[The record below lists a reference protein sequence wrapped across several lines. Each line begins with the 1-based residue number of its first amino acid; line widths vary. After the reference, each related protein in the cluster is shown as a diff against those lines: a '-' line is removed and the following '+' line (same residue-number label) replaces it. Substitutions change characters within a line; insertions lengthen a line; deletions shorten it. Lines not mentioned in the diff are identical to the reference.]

1 MGVAPMGAAR
11 MGVARMGAAPTAI
24 STIDTNLWDH
34 GAMNDTADR
43 PRAKSLNPLRA
54 LVPFLKPHKG
64 MMAAALAALL
74 VATVAMLAL
83 PVALRRLIDLGLVT
97 RDVGT
102 TNSLFTG
109 FLGLAVVFGVSA
121 AMRFY
126 LVTWLGERVVA
137 DVRTAV
143 YRQVIRMDPLFYET
157 TRVGEVLS
165 RLTTDTTLV
174 QAISGVNLS
183 ILLRSTLSLIGA
195 LIMLGLTSAKL
206 TAVILVMIPV
216 VVAPLIF
223 IGRRVR
229 GLSRAS
235 QDRIAETSGLAG
247 ETLNAIQTVQ
257 AFTMEE
263 IQSRRY
269 GEAVEQSF
277 VVAIRR
283 TRVRATLTAVGI
295 TLVFG
300 GITFV
305 LWLGAHQVLAK
316 TMTGGQLLQFLLY
329 AGFVGSSA
337 AALSEMWG
345 EVQRAAGAME
355 RLDELLRARPV
366 ITAPPRPLELPARV
380 LGNIRFDNVT
390 FHYPSRP
397 DSAALENFS
406 LEVEPGETIAFV
418 GPSGAGKS
426 TTFQLLLRFYDPDAG
441 RVSIDDRRLA
451 DLRPE
456 DIRAQI
462 GLVPQDTVLF
472 GASARD
478 NIRYGKPGA
487 TDAEIEAAAVA
498 AAADEFLKRLPQGY
512 DTFLGER
519 GTRLSGGQ
527 RQRIALARAI
537 LKDPPILLLDEA
549 TSALDSESERLV
561 QEALEKLMQGRTT
574 IIIAHR
580 LATVLKA
587 NRIVVMDHGHKI
599 AVGTHAELLLQSP
612 LYARLAA
619 LQFAVVR
626 NDGADAPVPA
636 LKLGPALERA
646 T

>member
-1 MGVAPMGAAR
+1 M
-11 MGVARMGAAPTAI
+11 
-24 STIDTNLWDH
+24 STSD
-34 GAMNDTADR
+34 DR
-43 PRAKSLNPLRA
+43 PKSKSINPLRA
-54 LVPFLKPHKG
+54 LLPFLRPYRA
-64 MMAAALAALL
+64 MMFGALAALL

-83 PVALRRLIDLGLVT
+83 PVALKQLIDLGLAT
-97 RDVGT
+97 KDSST
-102 TNSLFTG
+102 TNHLFTG
-109 FLGLAVVFGVSA
+109 FLALAVAFGFA
-121 AMRFY
+121 AALRFY

-137 DVRTAV
+137 DVRSAV
-143 YRQVIRMDPLFYET
+143 YRSVIHMDPLFYET

-183 ILLRSTLSLIGA
+183 ILLRSSLSLVGA
-195 LIMLGLTSAKL
+195 LVMLGLTSARL
-206 TAVILVMIPV
+206 TAAILVMIPV
-216 VVAPLIF
+216 VVAPLII

-235 QDRIAETSGLAG
+235 QDRIAESSGLAG

-263 IQSRRY
+263 VQSARY
-269 GEAVEQSF
+269 SAAVEHSF
-277 VVAIRR
+277 ETAIRR

-295 TLVFG
+295 TLVFA

-305 LWLGAHQVLAK
+305 LWIGAHQVLAG

-355 RLDELLRARPV
+355 RLDELLKARPV
-366 ITAPPRPLELPARV
+366 IVAPPHPLELPARV
-380 LGNIRFDNVT
+380 RGSIRFDNVT

-397 DSAALENFS
+397 DTAALGNFS
-406 LEVEPGETIAFV
+406 LDVTPGETIAFV

-426 TTFQLLLRFYDPDAG
+426 TTFQLLLRFYDPDSG
-441 RVSIDDRRLA
+441 RVLIEDRRLA
-451 DLRPE
+451 DLRPK

-462 GLVPQDTVLF
+462 GLVPQETVLF

-487 TDAEIEAAAVA
+487 TDAEIEVAAVA
-498 AAADEFLKRLPQGY
+498 AAADEFLRKLPQGY
-512 DTFLGER
+512 ETFLGER

-549 TSALDSESERLV
+549 TSALDAESERLV
-561 QEALEKLMQGRTT
+561 QEALEKLMRGRTT

-587 NRIVVMDHGHKI
+587 DRIVVMDHGHKI

-612 LYARLAA
+612 LYARLAS
-619 LQFAVVR
+619 LQFTQPSDVT
-626 NDGADAPVPA
+626 D
-636 LKLGPALERA
+636 RA
-646 T
+646 AR